1 MQKQITLKKSL
12 LFLSFIISVL
22 AFGQEKVKGNKIVKL
37 KTQAVEEFTSLEVGD
52 LFEVEL
58 VVKSTPTVSIDADSN
73 LHKFIEAKVV
83 DGKLEINAT
92 KKFSRYKRLFVEIG
106 INNKLINVFAKGKAV
121 ITSNDKLLSDKVN
134 IECFE
139 NSKVSLNV
147 NSKDVTF
154 FAKDKSELTVNVAA
168 EVLSLNVV
176 DSAEMTISAEASN
189 CSVLQGD
196 KSELVLD
203 GKAGTS
209 VFQVSGSSFLNS
221 AGFISGTTTFNAK
234 ESADS
239 YINVSDKLTLD
250 VTGKSNTYVLGSSLI
265 VIQALKE
272 TASIHKTDKAPSTL
286 KSLLK

>member
-12 LFLSFIISVL
+12 LFLSLIISVL

-37 KTQAVEEFTSLEVGD
+37 KTQAVEDFTSLEIGD

-73 LHKFIEAKVV
+73 LHQFIEVKVV

-154 FAKDKSELTVNVAA
+154 FAKDKSELKVNVAA

-176 DSAEMTISAEASN
+176 DSAEMTISAEANN

-203 GKAGTS
+203 GKADTS
-209 VFQVSGSSFLNS
+209 VFQVSGSVFLNS
-221 AGFISGTTTFNAK
+221 AGFVSGTTTFNAK
-234 ESADS
+234 ENADS

-265 VIQALKE
+265 AIQAFKE
-272 TASIHKTDKAPSTL
+272 TATIHKTDKAPSTL